1 MYLDYSKLA
10 FDKNGTPETPTLVLK
25 TMHEET
31 IGVIPGVYNLKLS
44 IKFAEP
50 SEMTFDVPA
59 ILDGERNWIYD
70 ELVGYKVI
78 YTEHYGIYVVM
89 NPTTS
94 ADGISDVKHVQ
105 CYSLE
110 KVLDTKKFF
119 LEDGDDGIT
128 FKFFNQTNHND
139 PDTIIGRVLEV
150 ADGWHMGYVAPSV
163 AQRYRTFDGYD
174 DYLMSFLYGDCQDK
188 FRCVFVFDPYERSIN
203 VYDADIELETL
214 PIYLDFDNLVESLD
228 IEEVT
233 DELVTA
239 IRPYGSDDV
248 DIREVNPIGSNWIYD
263 LSYFIANGD
272 LPDALAAKWETW
284 QRTVL
289 NRQTYYKGLVALQ
302 ASASSTLLATQAA
315 LADLKGELDT
325 LTAQQSVT
333 IQALAMETT
342 STGKANQ
349 QKLLDE
355 INQKIAAKK
364 AEIAAKEDEVSA
376 LEANTKSYTEQIQA
390 VVNEL
395 SISKFFTDE
404 EYSILRK
411 YIIEQ
416 DITEDTFVA
425 TSVDTTVSGSSY
437 SLANETIS
445 INGSSVSEV
454 DLTSEFQKKM
464 YVLSGGNFAFSG
476 SHNITGDVIRGT
488 LEVGSDNQYVLS
500 LYAGSITVNTTKA
513 SSGTIT
519 LVGSLSSFSS
529 DIRNVTVDG
538 VTTREGSR
546 ASFYCYS
553 GSMYLTANVSDYQ
566 KYSVQLELYDYAL
579 DVLADLATPTYEFSV
594 DSANFVFAQEFAPFR
609 NRLELGKGVYLNVGG
624 KQTITPYIIEFELDF
639 EKHSNFSI
647 VFSNR
652 FKRKDYVNT
661 LKDMVET
668 SYSTSRSFD
677 ASKYLYNQAANQA
690 ASVSKFMKSSL
701 DAAVNTIIAAK
712 NQSVVINGSGIH
724 VGGDSKYQL
733 RIVDSMIAMTDD
745 NWATAKLAI
754 GLFASDEVGTYFG
767 VNAEV
772 IGGKLIVGNNLVIE
786 NETDDGVMQFKVDSS
801 GAWLNN
807 STFVLQ
813 KDNGGKIL
821 IDPMYG
827 IAAGTGELYSVN
839 GTTVY
844 PSFISL
850 GRSRDNILF
859 DADGMPQNANFYL
872 DIDDG
877 SVYIRGKVSAT
888 SGKIGG
894 FTIED
899 DYLHAGSGNSYVAL
913 NGSGTNSNSVY
924 AIWAGGSTPSS
935 AKFWVKKDGTI
946 SAKSGEFSG
955 TLSAPNLRGN
965 LSADASTG
973 GWLIGCGI
981 NVGNGNFY
989 VDQSGN
995 VTMKGSINMSNGSI
1009 TWGASNSPVCVLYAS
1024 NQLSVPT
1031 QSYTSYPYTSY
1042 SDWHRTLNVAYDYYA
1057 SYSYDGGQTWTAVVK
1072 LQGVDGKD
1080 GVDGEDGSDAT
1091 VNERNVFNVLTNGG
1105 TKFGIFNDSTSN
1117 RLYINAN
1124 YIRSGIIDAD
1134 IITLGSSWGGF
1145 ECARGSDG
1153 SGYTYG
1159 AKMYGSDSDFYFI
1172 ATNRGVR
1179 MQSDG
1184 ESFVVTS
1191 TRIVASTDV
1200 ETSSDKR
1207 LKNNI
1212 SSDLDRYVPFF
1223 MRLQPSVYRFN
1234 SGRSGRFHTG
1244 FIAQEVEDALR
1255 DSGLSTQDFAG
1266 LVKCSG
1272 LDDAHSKYADEYS
1285 LRYAEFISL
1294 NTYMIQRLYRRIDEL
1309 EQKLQ
1314 AL

>member
-1 MYLDYSKLA
+1 MYLDYSKLV
-10 FDKNGTPETPTLVLK
+10 FDKDGVPETPALILK
-25 TMHEET
+25 TLHEET
-31 IGVIPGVYNLKLS
+31 IGIIPGVSDLKIN
-44 IKFAEP
+44 IKYVEP
-50 SEMTFDVPA
+50 SEMSFDVPST
-59 ILDGERNWIYD
+59 IDGEKNWIYD
-70 ELVGYKVI
+70 MLVGYKII
-78 YTEHYGIYVVM
+78 YTEHYGVYVTM
-89 NPTTS
+89 NPKTS
-94 ADGISDVKHVQ
+94 ADGISDIKHVQ
-105 CYSLE
+105 CYSIE
-110 KVLDTKKFF
+110 KMLDTKKFF
-119 LEDGDDGIT
+119 LEGGDDGST

-272 LPDALAAKWETW
+272 IPDALAAKWEIW
-284 QRTVL
+284 QRTIH

-302 ASASSTLLATQAA
+302 ASTSSTLLATQAA
-315 LADLKGELDT
+315 LTDLNGELDT

-342 STGKANQ
+342 STGKADQ
-349 QKLLDE
+349 QELLDE

-364 AEIAAKEDEVSA
+364 TEIAAKEAEVAA
-376 LEANTKSYTEQIQA
+376 LEANRDSYTTQIQA

-395 SISKFFTDE
+395 SISKFFTSDE
-404 EYSILRK
+404 YEILRK

-416 DITEDTFVA
+416 DITEDSFVA
-425 TSVDTTVSGSSY
+425 TSVDTNVSGSSY
-437 SLANETIS
+437 SVKNERITLDESAITE
-445 INGSSVSEV
+445 I
-454 DLTSEFQKKM
+454 DLTSNFRKKM
-464 YVLSGGNFAFSG
+464 YVLSGGVFAFSG
-476 SHNITGDVIRGT
+476 SQTITGDVIRGT

-500 LYAGSITVNTTKA
+500 IYAGSIKVNDVSA

-519 LVGSLSSFSS
+519 LVGSLSSLTS
-529 DIRNVTVDG
+529 DIKNVTVDE
-538 VTTREGSR
+538 VTTREGSKLN
-546 ASFYCYS
+546 FYCS
-553 GSMYLTANVSDYQ
+553 DGSLFLTANISDYQ

-579 DVLADLATPTYEFSV
+579 DVLSDLATPTYEFSV
-594 DSANFVFAQEFAPFR
+594 DSANFIFAQEFVPFR

-639 EKHSNFSI
+639 EKHNSFSI

-652 FKRKDYVNT
+652 FKRSDYVNT
-661 LKDMVET
+661 LKDMLET

-677 ASKYLYNQAANQA
+677 SSKYLYNQAANQA
-690 ASVSKFMKSSL
+690 ASVSKFMQSSL

-745 NWATAKLAI
+745 NWSTAKLAI
-754 GLFASDEVGTYFG
+754 GLFASDEIGTYFG

-827 IAAGTGELYSVN
+827 IAAGTGELYSVD

-859 DADGMPQNANFYL
+859 DDDGMPQNANFYL

-913 NGSGTNSNSVY
+913 NGSGTNDNSAY
-924 AIWAGGSTPSS
+924 AMWAGSSSPAS
-935 AKFWVKKDGTI
+935 AKFWVKKNGDMY
-946 SAKSGEFSG
+946 AKSGTFQGTVSGASFKDKSGNSMMNSNYEFTAG
-955 TLSAPNLRGN
+955 YLNLNG
-965 LSADASTG
+965 L
-973 GWLIGCGI
+973 
-981 NVGNGNFY
+981 NVGNGNFT
-989 VDQSGN
+989 VDASGN
-995 VTMKGSINMSNGSI
+995 VSVRGKITMAAGSSINWASVSETNLSSSEAYQRANSAYNLADTAKDTADTAKSTADSANSSVRTLRSDVRDIVDGDYTGGSFINGSTI
-1009 TWGASNSPVCVLYAS
+1009 YSPTLIGAEIYWGRNGTYGSLTRGYGN
-1024 NQLSVPT
+1024 
-1031 QSYTSYPYTSY
+1031 
-1042 SDWHRTLNVAYDYYA
+1042 DG
-1057 SYSYDGGQTWTAVVK
+1057 GGQTNIVELYSNAGIVLNASSNMRFEGNSLWINMDAYNVNVRYQGSYCSLVSLIQE
-1072 LQGVDGKD
+1072 LQ
-1080 GVDGEDGSDAT
+1080 S
-1091 VNERNVFNVLTNGG
+1091 
-1105 TKFGIFNDSTSN
+1105 
-1117 RLYINAN
+1117 
-1124 YIRSGIIDAD
+1124 
-1134 IITLGSSWGGF
+1134 
-1145 ECARGSDG
+1145 
-1153 SGYTYG
+1153 
-1159 AKMYGSDSDFYFI
+1159 
-1172 ATNRGVR
+1172 
-1179 MQSDG
+1179 
-1184 ESFVVTS
+1184 
-1191 TRIVASTDV
+1191 
-1200 ETSSDKR
+1200 
-1207 LKNNI
+1207 
-1212 SSDLDRYVPFF
+1212 
-1223 MRLQPSVYRFN
+1223 
-1234 SGRSGRFHTG
+1234 
-1244 FIAQEVEDALR
+1244 
-1255 DSGLSTQDFAG
+1255 
-1266 LVKCSG
+1266 
-1272 LDDAHSKYADEYS
+1272 
-1285 LRYAEFISL
+1285 
-1294 NTYMIQRLYRRIDEL
+1294 
-1309 EQKLQ
+1309 
-1314 AL
+1314 

>member
-1 MYLDYSKLA
+1 MYLDYSKLV
-10 FDKNGTPETPTLVLK
+10 FDKDGVPETPALILK
-25 TMHEET
+25 TLHEET
-31 IGVIPGVYNLKLS
+31 IGIIPGVSDLKIN
-44 IKFAEP
+44 IKYVEP
-50 SEMTFDVPA
+50 SEMSFDVPST
-59 ILDGERNWIYD
+59 IDGEKNWIYD
-70 ELVGYKVI
+70 MLVGYKII
-78 YTEHYGIYVVM
+78 YTEHYGVYVTM
-89 NPTTS
+89 NPKTS
-94 ADGISDVKHVQ
+94 ADGISDIKHVQ
-105 CYSLE
+105 CYSIE
-110 KVLDTKKFF
+110 KMLDTKKFF
-119 LEDGDDGIT
+119 LEGGDDGST

-272 LPDALAAKWETW
+272 IPDALAAKWDTW
-284 QRTVL
+284 QRTIH

-302 ASASSTLLATQAA
+302 ASTSSTLLATQAA
-315 LADLKGELDT
+315 LTDLNGELDT

-349 QKLLDE
+349 QELLDK

-364 AEIAAKEDEVSA
+364 AEIAAKEAEVA
-376 LEANTKSYTEQIQA
+376 AFETNRDSYTAQIQS

-395 SISKFFTDE
+395 SISKFFTSDE
-404 EYSILRK
+404 YEILRK

-416 DITEDTFVA
+416 DITEDSFVA
-425 TSVDTTVSGSSY
+425 TSVDTNVSGSSY
-437 SLANETIS
+437 SVKNERITLDESAITE
-445 INGSSVSEV
+445 I
-454 DLTSEFQKKM
+454 DLTSNFRKKM
-464 YVLSGGNFAFSG
+464 YVLSGGVFAFSG
-476 SHNITGDVIRGT
+476 SQTITGDVIRGT
-488 LEVGSDNQYVLS
+488 LEVGGDNQYVLS
-500 LYAGSITVNTTKA
+500 IYAGSIKVNDVSA

-519 LVGSLSSFSS
+519 LVGSLSSLTS
-529 DIRNVTVDG
+529 DIKNVTVDE
-538 VTTREGSR
+538 VTTREGSKLN
-546 ASFYCYS
+546 FYCS
-553 GSMYLTANVSDYQ
+553 DGSLFLTANISDYQ

-579 DVLADLATPTYEFSV
+579 DVLSDLATPTYEFSV
-594 DSANFVFAQEFAPFR
+594 DSANFIFAQEFAPFR

-639 EKHSNFSI
+639 EKHNSFSI

-652 FKRKDYVNT
+652 FKRSDYVNT
-661 LKDMVET
+661 LKDMLET

-677 ASKYLYNQAANQA
+677 SSKYLYNQAANQA
-690 ASVSKFMKSSL
+690 ASVSKFMQSSL

-745 NWATAKLAI
+745 NWSTAKLAI

-827 IAAGTGELYSVN
+827 IAAGTGELYAVN

-899 DYLHAGSGNSYVAL
+899 DYLHAGSGSSYVAL
-913 NGSGTNSNSVY
+913 NGSGTNDNSAYAMWAGSNSP
-924 AIWAGGSTPSS
+924 AS
-935 AKFWVKKDGTI
+935 AKFWVKKNGDMY
-946 SAKSGEFSG
+946 AKSGTFQGTVSGASFKDKSGNSMMNSNYEFTAG
-955 TLSAPNLRGN
+955 YLNLNG
-965 LSADASTG
+965 L
-973 GWLIGCGI
+973 
-981 NVGNGNFY
+981 NVGNGNFT
-989 VDQSGN
+989 VDSSGN
-995 VTMKGSINMSNGSI
+995 VSVRGSI
-1009 TWGASNSPVCVLYAS
+1009 TMDAGSSINWASVTETNVGSSTSYQKANSAYSLANTAKNTADDAQETAEGASS
-1024 NQLSVPT
+1024 SV
-1031 QSYTSYPYTSY
+1031 
-1042 SDWHRTLNVAYDYYA
+1042 RTLRSDVWDIVDGNYTGG
-1057 SYSYDGGQTWTAVVK
+1057 SFINGSTIYSPTLIGAEIYWGQNGTYGSLTRGYGNDGGGQTNIVELYSNA
-1072 LQGVDGKD
+1072 GI
-1080 GVDGEDGSDAT
+1080 
-1091 VNERNVFNVLTNGG
+1091 VLNA
-1105 TKFGIFNDSTSN
+1105 SSN
-1117 RLYINAN
+1117 MRFEGRSLWIN
-1124 YIRSGIIDAD
+1124 IDAYRVNVKYQ
-1134 IITLGSSWGGF
+1134 GS
-1145 ECARGSDG
+1145 
-1153 SGYTYG
+1153 Y
-1159 AKMYGSDSDFYFI
+1159 
-1172 ATNRGVR
+1172 
-1179 MQSDG
+1179 
-1184 ESFVVTS
+1184 
-1191 TRIVASTDV
+1191 
-1200 ETSSDKR
+1200 
-1207 LKNNI
+1207 
-1212 SSDLDRYVPFF
+1212 
-1223 MRLQPSVYRFN
+1223 
-1234 SGRSGRFHTG
+1234 
-1244 FIAQEVEDALR
+1244 
-1255 DSGLSTQDFAG
+1255 
-1266 LVKCSG
+1266 
-1272 LDDAHSKYADEYS
+1272 YS
-1285 LRYAEFISL
+1285 LVGL
-1294 NTYMIQRLYRRIDEL
+1294 IQEL
-1309 EQKLQ
+1309 QS
-1314 AL
+1314 

>member
-1 MYLDYSKLA
+1 MYLDYSKLV
-10 FDKNGTPETPTLVLK
+10 FDKDGVPETPALILK
-25 TMHEET
+25 TLHEET
-31 IGVIPGVYNLKLS
+31 IGIIPGVSDLKIN
-44 IKFAEP
+44 IKYVEP
-50 SEMTFDVPA
+50 SEMSFDVPST
-59 ILDGERNWIYD
+59 IDGEKNWIYD
-70 ELVGYKVI
+70 MLVGYKII
-78 YTEHYGIYVVM
+78 YTEHYGVYVTM
-89 NPTTS
+89 NPKTS
-94 ADGISDVKHVQ
+94 ADGISDIKHVQ
-105 CYSLE
+105 CYSIE
-110 KVLDTKKFF
+110 KMLDTKKFF
-119 LEDGDDGIT
+119 LEGGDDGST

-272 LPDALAAKWETW
+272 IPDALAAKWEIW
-284 QRTVL
+284 QRTIH

-302 ASASSTLLATQAA
+302 ASTSSTLLATQAA
-315 LADLKGELDT
+315 LTDLNGELDT

-342 STGKANQ
+342 STGKADQ
-349 QKLLDE
+349 QELLDE

-364 AEIAAKEDEVSA
+364 TEIAAKEAEVAA
-376 LEANTKSYTEQIQA
+376 LEANRDSYTTQIQA

-395 SISKFFTDE
+395 SISKFFTSDE
-404 EYSILRK
+404 YEILRK

-416 DITEDTFVA
+416 DITEDSFVA
-425 TSVDTTVSGSSY
+425 TSVDTNVSGSSY
-437 SLANETIS
+437 SVKNERITLDESAITE
-445 INGSSVSEV
+445 I
-454 DLTSEFQKKM
+454 DLTSNFRKKM
-464 YVLSGGNFAFSG
+464 YVLSGGVFAFSG
-476 SHNITGDVIRGT
+476 SQTITGDVIRGT

-500 LYAGSITVNTTKA
+500 IYAGSIKVNDVSA

-519 LVGSLSSFSS
+519 LVGSLSSLTS
-529 DIRNVTVDG
+529 DIKNVTVDE
-538 VTTREGSR
+538 VTTREGSKLN
-546 ASFYCYS
+546 FYCS
-553 GSMYLTANVSDYQ
+553 DGSLFLTANISDYQ

-579 DVLADLATPTYEFSV
+579 DVLSDLATPTYEFSV
-594 DSANFVFAQEFAPFR
+594 DSANFIFAQEFVPFR

-639 EKHSNFSI
+639 EKHNSFSI

-652 FKRKDYVNT
+652 FKRSDYVNT
-661 LKDMVET
+661 LKDMLET

-677 ASKYLYNQAANQA
+677 SSKYLYNQAANQA
-690 ASVSKFMKSSL
+690 ASVSKFMQSSL

-745 NWATAKLAI
+745 NWSTAKLAI
-754 GLFASDEVGTYFG
+754 GLFASDEIGTYFG

-827 IAAGTGELYSVN
+827 IAAGTGELYSVD

-859 DADGMPQNANFYL
+859 DDDGMPQNANFYL

-913 NGSGTNSNSVY
+913 NGSGTNDNSAY
-924 AIWAGGSTPSS
+924 AMWAGSSSPAS
-935 AKFWVKKDGTI
+935 AKFWVKKNGDMY
-946 SAKSGEFSG
+946 AKSGTFQGTVSGASFKDKSGNSMMNSNYEFTAG
-955 TLSAPNLRGN
+955 YLNLNG
-965 LSADASTG
+965 L
-973 GWLIGCGI
+973 
-981 NVGNGNFY
+981 NVGNGNFT
-989 VDQSGN
+989 VDSSGN
-995 VTMKGSINMSNGSI
+995 VSVRGSI
-1009 TWGASNSPVCVLYAS
+1009 TMAAGSSINWDSVEETNPSSSSAYQRADSAYGLAETADNNAKYAKGRADSAYDDAADAKADIVALSNGRYTGGTFISGTSIFSPRFYATSYDRYTFADFGSESLTFYSDGDSKISIDYGGWNNQQYAVIRLGNSQQAYLMKKYEGGDHKLWIGNS
-1024 NQLSVPT
+1024 NQSCGIL
-1031 QSYTSYPYTSY
+1031 
-1042 SDWHRTLNVAYDYYA
+1042 
-1057 SYSYDGGQTWTAVVK
+1057 
-1072 LQGVDGKD
+1072 
-1080 GVDGEDGSDAT
+1080 
-1091 VNERNVFNVLTNGG
+1091 FN
-1105 TKFGIFNDSTSN
+1105 FS
-1117 RLYINAN
+1117 
-1124 YIRSGIIDAD
+1124 
-1134 IITLGSSWGGF
+1134 
-1145 ECARGSDG
+1145 E
-1153 SGYTYG
+1153 
-1159 AKMYGSDSDFYFI
+1159 
-1172 ATNRGVR
+1172 
-1179 MQSDG
+1179 
-1184 ESFVVTS
+1184 
-1191 TRIVASTDV
+1191 
-1200 ETSSDKR
+1200 
-1207 LKNNI
+1207 
-1212 SSDLDRYVPFF
+1212 
-1223 MRLQPSVYRFN
+1223 
-1234 SGRSGRFHTG
+1234 
-1244 FIAQEVEDALR
+1244 
-1255 DSGLSTQDFAG
+1255 
-1266 LVKCSG
+1266 
-1272 LDDAHSKYADEYS
+1272 
-1285 LRYAEFISL
+1285 
-1294 NTYMIQRLYRRIDEL
+1294 NTYHIYGTE
-1309 EQKLQ
+1309 
-1314 AL
+1314 A

>member
-44 IKFAEP
+44 VKFAEP

-59 ILDGERNWIYD
+59 ILDGEKNWIYD

-119 LEDGDDGIT
+119 LEDGDDGST

-272 LPDALAAKWETW
+272 LPDALAAKWEAW

-364 AEIAAKEDEVSA
+364 AEIAAKEDEIAA
-376 LEANTKSYTEQIQA
+376 LEANIKPYAEQIQA

-395 SISKFFTDE
+395 SISKFFSEE
-404 EYSILRK
+404 EYAILRK

-437 SLANETIS
+437 SLVNERVSVDASS
-445 INGSSVSEV
+445 ISEV
-454 DLTSEFQKKM
+454 DLTNEFQKKM

-476 SHNITGDVIRGT
+476 SYNITGDVIRGT

-546 ASFYCYS
+546 VSFRCYS

-624 KQTITPYIIEFELDF
+624 KQTIMPYIIEFELDF

-913 NGSGTNSNSVY
+913 NGSGTNSNSAY
-924 AIWAGGSTPSS
+924 AIWAGSDSPAS
-935 AKFWVKKDGTI
+935 AKFWVKKNGDMY
-946 SAKSGEFSG
+946 AKSGTFQGTVSGASFKDKSGNSMMNSNYEFTASY
-955 TLSAPNLRGN
+955 LNLNG
-965 LSADASTG
+965 L
-973 GWLIGCGI
+973 
-981 NVGNGNFY
+981 NVGNGNFT
-989 VDQSGN
+989 VDSSGN
-995 VTMKGSINMSNGSI
+995 VSVRGKITMAAGSSINWASVSETNLSSSEAYQRANSAYNLADTAKDTADTAKSTADSANSSVRTLRSDVRDIVDGDYTGGSFINGSTI
-1009 TWGASNSPVCVLYAS
+1009 YSPTLIGAEIYWGRNG
-1024 NQLSVPT
+1024 
-1031 QSYTSYPYTSY
+1031 
-1042 SDWHRTLNVAYDYYA
+1042 AYGSLTRGYGNDG
-1057 SYSYDGGQTWTAVVK
+1057 GGQTNIVELYSNAGIVLNASSNMRFEGNSLWINMDAYNVNVRY
-1072 LQGVDGKD
+1072 QG
-1080 GVDGEDGSDAT
+1080 SYC
-1091 VNERNVFNVLTNGG
+1091 
-1105 TKFGIFNDSTSN
+1105 S
-1117 RLYINAN
+1117 
-1124 YIRSGIIDAD
+1124 
-1134 IITLGSSWGGF
+1134 
-1145 ECARGSDG
+1145 
-1153 SGYTYG
+1153 
-1159 AKMYGSDSDFYFI
+1159 
-1172 ATNRGVR
+1172 
-1179 MQSDG
+1179 
-1184 ESFVVTS
+1184 
-1191 TRIVASTDV
+1191 
-1200 ETSSDKR
+1200 
-1207 LKNNI
+1207 
-1212 SSDLDRYVPFF
+1212 
-1223 MRLQPSVYRFN
+1223 
-1234 SGRSGRFHTG
+1234 
-1244 FIAQEVEDALR
+1244 
-1255 DSGLSTQDFAG
+1255 
-1266 LVKCSG
+1266 LV
-1272 LDDAHSKYADEYS
+1272 S
-1285 LRYAEFISL
+1285 LI
-1294 NTYMIQRLYRRIDEL
+1294 
-1309 EQKLQ
+1309 QKLQ
-1314 AL
+1314 S

>member
-44 IKFAEP
+44 VKFAEP

-59 ILDGERNWIYD
+59 ILDGEKNWIYD

-78 YTEHYGIYVVM
+78 YTERYGIYVVM

-119 LEDGDDGIT
+119 LEDGDDGST

-272 LPDALAAKWETW
+272 LPDALAAKWEAW

-364 AEIAAKEDEVSA
+364 AEIAAKENEIAA
-376 LEANTKSYTEQIQA
+376 LEANIKPYAEQIQA

-395 SISKFFTDE
+395 SISKFFSEE
-404 EYSILRK
+404 EYAILRK

-437 SLANETIS
+437 SLVNERVSVDASS
-445 INGSSVSEV
+445 ISEV
-454 DLTSEFQKKM
+454 DLTNEFQKKM
-464 YVLSGGNFAFSG
+464 YVFSGGNFAFSG
-476 SHNITGDVIRGT
+476 SHNITGDIIRGT

-529 DIRNVTVDG
+529 DIRDVTIDE
-538 VTTREGSR
+538 VTTREGSKI
-546 ASFYCYS
+546 SFVCGT

-639 EKHSNFSI
+639 EKHSNFSV

-677 ASKYLYNQAANQA
+677 ANKYLYNQAANQA

-827 IAAGTGELYSVN
+827 IAAGTGDLYSVD

-859 DADGMPQNANFYL
+859 DDDGMPQNANFYL

-888 SGKIGG
+888 SGKISG

-899 DYLHAGSGNSYVAL
+899 DYLHAGSGSDYIAL
-913 NGSGTNSNSVY
+913 NGSGTNANSAY
-924 AIWAGGSTPSS
+924 AMWAGAAAPAS
-935 AKFWVKKDGTI
+935 AKFWVKKNGDMY
-946 SAKSGEFSG
+946 AKSGTFQGVVSGASFKDKSGNSMMNSNYEFTAG
-955 TLSAPNLRGN
+955 YLNLNG
-965 LSADASTG
+965 L
-973 GWLIGCGI
+973 
-981 NVGNGNFY
+981 NVGNGNFT
-989 VDQSGN
+989 VDARGN
-995 VTMKGSINMSNGSI
+995 VSVRGSI
-1009 TWGASNSPVCVLYAS
+1009 TMAAGSSINWASVTESNVGNSSSYQRANTAYNLAS
-1024 NQLSVPT
+1024 TANSNAGDAYNLANTALQA
-1031 QSYTSYPYTSY
+1031 
-1042 SDWHRTLNVAYDYYA
+1042 AYDNA
-1057 SYSYDGGQTWTAVVK
+1057 
-1072 LQGVDGKD
+1072 L
-1080 GVDGEDGSDAT
+1080 SD
-1091 VNERNVFNVLTNGG
+1091 RDIFNMLTNGS
-1105 TKFGIFNDSTSN
+1105 TRFGIFSDSTSN

-1124 YIRSGIIDAD
+1124 YIRSGTIDAD
-1134 IITLGSSWGGF
+1134 IITLGSDWGGF
-1145 ECARGSDG
+1145 KCALGSDG
-1153 SGYTYG
+1153 TGRYTYG
-1159 AKMYGSDSDFYFI
+1159 AKMYGSNEEFYFI
-1172 ATNRGVR
+1172 ATNAGVR

-1191 TRIVASTDV
+1191 TRIVASTDID
-1200 ETSSDKR
+1200 TSSDRR

-1212 SSDLDRYVPFF
+1212 SSDLDRYIPFF

-1272 LDDAHSKYADEYS
+1272 LNDAHSKYTDEYS

-1314 AL
+1314 AIEA

>member
-44 IKFAEP
+44 VKFAEP

-59 ILDGERNWIYD
+59 ILDGEKNWIYD

-119 LEDGDDGIT
+119 LEDGDDGST

-188 FRCVFVFDPYERSIN
+188 FRCVFVFDPYVRSIN

-248 DIREVNPIGSNWIYD
+248 DIREVNPIGSNRIFD

-272 LPDALAAKWETW
+272 LPDVLAAKWEAW

-364 AEIAAKEDEVSA
+364 AEIAAKEDEIAA
-376 LEANTKSYTEQIQA
+376 LEANIKPYAEQIQA

-395 SISKFFTDE
+395 SISKFFSEE
-404 EYSILRK
+404 EYAILRK

-437 SLANETIS
+437 SLVNERVSVDASS
-445 INGSSVSEV
+445 ISEV
-454 DLTSEFQKKM
+454 DLTNEFQKKM

-476 SHNITGDVIRGT
+476 SHNITGDIIRGT

-529 DIRNVTVDG
+529 DIRD
-538 VTTREGSR
+538 
-546 ASFYCYS
+546 
-553 GSMYLTANVSDYQ
+553 
-566 KYSVQLELYDYAL
+566 
-579 DVLADLATPTYEFSV
+579 
-594 DSANFVFAQEFAPFR
+594 
-609 NRLELGKGVYLNVGG
+609 
-624 KQTITPYIIEFELDF
+624 
-639 EKHSNFSI
+639 
-647 VFSNR
+647 
-652 FKRKDYVNT
+652 
-661 LKDMVET
+661 
-668 SYSTSRSFD
+668 
-677 ASKYLYNQAANQA
+677 

-827 IAAGTGELYSVN
+827 IAAGTGDLYSVD

-859 DADGMPQNANFYL
+859 DDDGMPQNANFYL

-877 SVYIRGKVSAT
+877 NVYIRGKVSAT

-899 DYLHAGSGNSYVAL
+899 DYLHAGSGSNYIAL
-913 NGSGTNSNSVY
+913 NGSGTNANSAY
-924 AIWAGGSTPSS
+924 AMWAGAAAPAS
-935 AKFWVKKDGTI
+935 AKFWVKKNGDMY
-946 SAKSGEFSG
+946 AKSGTFQGVVSGASFKDKSGNSMMNSNYEFTAG
-955 TLSAPNLRGN
+955 YLNLNG
-965 LSADASTG
+965 L
-973 GWLIGCGI
+973 
-981 NVGNGNFY
+981 NVGNGNFT
-989 VDQSGN
+989 VDASGN
-995 VTMKGSINMSNGSI
+995 VSVRGSI
-1009 TWGASNSPVCVLYAS
+1009 TMAAGSSINWASVTESNVGNSSSYQRANTAYNLANTANS
-1024 NQLSVPT
+1024 NAGDAYNLANTALQA
-1031 QSYTSYPYTSY
+1031 
-1042 SDWHRTLNVAYDYYA
+1042 AYDNA
-1057 SYSYDGGQTWTAVVK
+1057 
-1072 LQGVDGKD
+1072 L
-1080 GVDGEDGSDAT
+1080 SD
-1091 VNERNVFNVLTNGG
+1091 RDIFNMLTNGS
-1105 TKFGIFNDSTSN
+1105 TRFGIFSDSTSN

-1124 YIRSGIIDAD
+1124 YIRSGTIDAD
-1134 IITLGSSWGGF
+1134 IITLGSDWGGF
-1145 ECARGSDG
+1145 KCALGSDG
-1153 SGYTYG
+1153 TGRYTYG
-1159 AKMYGSDSDFYFI
+1159 AKMYGSNEEFYFI
-1172 ATNRGVR
+1172 ATNAGVR

-1191 TRIVASTDV
+1191 TRIVASTDID
-1200 ETSSDKR
+1200 TSSDRR

-1212 SSDLDRYVPFF
+1212 SSDLDRYIPFF

-1272 LDDAHSKYADEYS
+1272 LNDAHSK
-1285 LRYAEFISL
+1285 
-1294 NTYMIQRLYRRIDEL
+1294 
-1309 EQKLQ
+1309 
-1314 AL
+1314 